1 MLDPNKLRKDFPFF
15 ENVKKMQGNNL
26 VYFDNAATTQKPRQV
41 LDSIIQYYSKEN
53 ANSHR
58 GDYDIAHLVD
68 DKVEKTR
75 ELVSKF
81 LNCDKREVVFT
92 SGTTMSLNL
101 IAYGYGQKF
110 LTKDDEILI
119 SEEEHSSNILP
130 WYEVSKKTGAK
141 VKFIKLVNGKITLE
155 EIKKAISSKTKLIS
169 LAQVSNVLGYKI
181 QAKEI
186 CKIAHENGILV
197 SIDAAQSAPHMK
209 IDVQDMDCD
218 FLSFSGH
225 KMCGPTGIGILYGKF
240 ELLNK
245 MDSFLVGGGNNITYD
260 TGCNVS
266 YLYPPEKFEAGTLN
280 LAGIYGLNAAIK
292 YLNEIGLDNIEN
304 YEKELKDYAIKKLS
318 SNKNIILY
326 NKDSETGIL
335 TFNYNGVFAQDEAT
349 YLNSKGIC
357 VRSGQ
362 HCAKLLN
369 DYLKT
374 PATIRASFYFYNTK
388 QEIDQLAKVLENGGN
403 FLDAYFN

>member
-1 MLDPNKLRKDFPFF
+1 MRMDILKIRKDF
-15 ENVKKMQGNNL
+15 KMLDHHMMQGHPL
-26 VYFDNAATTQKPRQV
+26 IYFDNAATSLKPQCV
-41 LDSIIQYYSKEN
+41 LEAIQAYYQNYTSN
-53 ANSHR
+53 VHR
-58 GDYDIAHLVD
+58 GDYDLSVQAD
-68 DKVEKTR
+68 RAYESAR
-75 ELVSKF
+75 ETVAAFIHATPK
-81 LNCDKREVVFT
+81 EIVFT
-92 SGTTMSLNL
+92 SGTTASLNL
-101 IAYGYGQKF
+101 VAFGYG
-110 LTKDDEILI
+110 LTHLNENDEILLN
-119 SEEEHSSNILP
+119 EAEHASNILP

-141 VKFIKLVNGKITLE
+141 VKFIRLVDGKITLE

-181 QAKEI
+181 PAKEI
-186 CKIAHENGILV
+186 CKFAHEKGILV

-209 IDVQDMDCD
+209 IDVKDMDCD

-280 LAGIYGLNAAIK
+280 LAGIYGLYAAIK
-292 YLNEIGLDNIEN
+292 YLNDIGLDNIEN

-318 SNKNIILY
+318 SNKNIIIY

-388 QEIDQLAKVLENGGN
+388 QEIDQLAKALENGGN